1 VIDLTSRRITA
12 AGLMVLTAATAVLTT
27 VDVHTPLRLTLMVAF
42 ATLAP
47 GWAAVAYLGITPS
60 SLAWIT
66 SIAVSIS
73 LAILI
78 AQIMVSANWWH
89 PVGALLTLCGLT
101 LIALLPHLVR
111 EDERPD
117 ASDGPS
123 AREIP
128 T

>member
-12 AGLMVLTAATAVLTT
+12 VGLMVLTAATAVLTA
-27 VDVHTPLRLTLMVAF
+27 VDVHTPLRLSVTIAF
-42 ATLAP
+42 AALAP
-47 GWAAVAYLGITPS
+47 GWAAVAYLGINSS

-89 PVGALLTLCGLT
+89 PVGALLVLCGLT
-101 LIALLPHLVR
+101 LIALLHHFVR
-111 EDERPD
+111 RDEPPD
-117 ASDGPS
+117 ASEGSS